1 MTLLRFKTASTLRQ
15 MSRNSSITLP
25 PTTFGIVGAVFLLAA
40 VVAALHSVALG
51 LPSLLHWTVG
61 EAATACAG
69 FGTVAA
75 ICFALFQFTQ
85 ERSFQR
91 SRFALD
97 MAMDGIERSYAV
109 LTSTDPATN
118 VSWVNGARLLLHA
131 EALARSISEDE
142 HKAAW
147 NLFKEEWRIKFYDLT
162 LLPAEYFFGLPVLA
176 ALPMNADYGDER
188 LREMME
194 RSAYEPTIVMTGRLG
209 TGSRDR
215 MLSVRALK
223 VIFDFAQFPEDYRAS
238 DPLQAAAD
246 FTQADRDRMDISSV
260 WGLFAYLYARDRWSV
275 AFGKLTE
282 NNPSRD
288 GDGAAKKPGTQNG

>member
-1 MTLLRFKTASTLRQ
+1 
-15 MSRNSSITLP
+15 MSRATSITVP
-25 PTTFGIVGAVFLLAA
+25 PAAFAITGAAFLFAA
-40 VVAALHSVALG
+40 VVAALHSVSLG
-51 LPSLLHWTVG
+51 LPPLLHWTVG

-85 ERSFQR
+85 ERKFQR

-97 MAMDGIERSYAV
+97 MAMDGVERSHAV

-131 EALARSISEDE
+131 EALSRSISEDE

-147 NLFKEEWRIKFYDLT
+147 TLFKEEWRIKFYALT
-162 LLPAEYFFGLPVLA
+162 LLPAEYFFGLPLPA
-176 ALPMNADYGDER
+176 AAIPTNADYSDQHLKG
-188 LREMME
+188 MME
-194 RSAYEPTIVMTGRLG
+194 RSAYEPTIVMTGRQG
-209 TGSRDR
+209 SGSRDR

-223 VIFDFAQFPEDYRAS
+223 VIFDFAQFPEDYRAT
-238 DPLQAAAD
+238 DPLQAAGD
-246 FTQADRDRMDISSV
+246 FTQADRDRMDISSL
-260 WGLFAYLYARDRWSV
+260 WGLFAYLHARDRWSV

-282 NNPSRD
+282 KNSPSESD
-288 GDGAAKKPGTQNG
+288 GTA